1 MKTVF
6 TALTASLSA
15 GRAAVLCSITSSSG
29 STPRG
34 PGAKMLVLEDGE
46 PTGTIGG
53 GAVEYQAKLDAAAL
67 WNSQETTGQ
76 KCYDLSHAAAE
87 LGMVCGGKIQV
98 QFEVKHRTE

>member
-53 GAVEYQAKLDAAAL
+53 GAVEYQAVQLARRK
-67 WNSQETTGQ
+67 SGQ
-76 KCYDLSHAAAE
+76 TSRPTISPPGRRRIPA
-87 LGMVCGGKIQV
+87 
-98 QFEVKHRTE
+98 